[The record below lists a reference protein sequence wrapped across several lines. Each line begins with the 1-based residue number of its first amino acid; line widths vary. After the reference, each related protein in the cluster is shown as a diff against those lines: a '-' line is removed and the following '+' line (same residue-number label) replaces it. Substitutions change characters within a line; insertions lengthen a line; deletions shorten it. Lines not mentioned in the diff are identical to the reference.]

1 MQSIKNHN
9 QETFTMKNQKLI
21 IGICAV
27 VAIVAIAAAGIFAF
41 GSNDDSKTD
50 NPDTTSEQNPAT
62 KVTITE
68 AMQKIKPGSTQ
79 EEITEIIGF
88 EPTTDAMIGSDPIWK
103 FDSKN
108 WISYKVYNDD
118 VTIQAT
124 INKEDLKDENIKL
137 PLASELQAML
147 NNGSST
153 YEELVEKIGGEGTLT
168 SISEGSVIYTWVDK
182 HDQRLG
188 ATFNKESGK
197 CTIASYR

>member
-1 MQSIKNHN
+1 
-9 QETFTMKNQKLI
+9 MKNQKLI
-21 IGICAV
+21 GGIGIAIAII
-27 VAIVAIAAAGIFAF
+27 AIVAGLMLTNG
-41 GSNDDSKTD
+41 GSDTNT
-50 NPDTTSEQNPAT
+50 DTTNTSVGEQNPNA

-68 AMQKIKPGSTQ
+68 AMQKIKPGSTE

-88 EPTTDAMIGSDPIWK
+88 EPTTDAMIGNDPIWK

-108 WISYKVYNDD
+108 WISYKVHNDS

-137 PLASELQAML
+137 PTATELQQKL
-147 NNGSST
+147 NNGSFT
-153 YEELVEKIGGEGTLT
+153 YKELVEMVGGEGTLT
-168 SISEGSVIYTWVDK
+168 SISDGSVIYTWVDK

-188 ATFNKESGK
+188 ATFNKETGK

>member
-1 MQSIKNHN
+1 
-9 QETFTMKNQKLI
+9 MKNQKVI
-21 IGICAV
+21 GGSICIAIGIIAV
-27 VAIVAIAAAGIFAF
+27 AAGIMLAN
-41 GSNDDSKTD
+41 GDNDI
-50 NPDTTSEQNPAT
+50 DTGTTNTSVSEQNPNA

-68 AMQKIKPGSTQ
+68 AMQQIKPGSTQ

-108 WISYKVYNDD
+108 WISYKVYNDS

-137 PLASELQAML
+137 PTATELQQKL
-147 NNGSST
+147 NNGSFT
-153 YEELVEKIGGEGTLT
+153 YKELVEMVGGEGTLT
-168 SISEGSVIYTWVDK
+168 SISDGSMIYTWVDK

-188 ATFNKESGK
+188 ATFNKETGK